1 MKNSDPITRAHFLRL
16 LLAGAVFTPGLA
28 ALGGGLDELRGDR
41 VGWARL
47 KTPSP
52 YWLRH
57 STGDATLMQF
67 IRQQTTLNIDPTWY
81 VADVE
86 SLPEMCKYPL
96 LFSQGVHMVQSATGH
111 GNVAEHVRRGGFLL
125 VDACCNRD
133 VTPDFDAFLQQE
145 TDFLA
150 VALPEA
156 KVVSLPSSHEI
167 YRCCFQ
173 IPDGHPPHT
182 FFKNIY
188 DAQKAAHGLY
198 GVMIGQRMAGLITLS
213 GLQCGWDHMVAP
225 VGNDVACMRMLV
237 NIYIYA
243 MMQGG

>member
-1 MKNSDPITRAHFLRL
+1 MKNSDPITREHFLRL

-111 GNVAEHVRRGGFLL
+111 GNVAEHIRRG
-125 VDACCNRD
+125 
-133 VTPDFDAFLQQE
+133 
-145 TDFLA
+145 
-150 VALPEA
+150 
-156 KVVSLPSSHEI
+156 
-167 YRCCFQ
+167 
-173 IPDGHPPHT
+173 
-182 FFKNIY
+182 KNIF

-198 GVMIGQRMAGLITLS
+198 GVMIRQRMAGLITLS